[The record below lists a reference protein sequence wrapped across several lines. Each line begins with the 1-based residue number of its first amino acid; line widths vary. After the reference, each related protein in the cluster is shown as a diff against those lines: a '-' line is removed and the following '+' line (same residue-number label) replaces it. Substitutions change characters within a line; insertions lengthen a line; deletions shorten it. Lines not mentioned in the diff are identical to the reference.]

1 MAFFVVL
8 IGQSNGQG
16 YSLIYDANLNLIKIS
31 HDNLNRTLQINTSSE
46 ITNYSYD
53 AQYQGTLTNISFGN
67 SSYKYIYDDKLRV
80 IEEKRIIDGIEFNKK
95 YYYDSNDRLV
105 KEILSS
111 GQEIDYYYN
120 QQNKIDKI
128 KNITDQTGYNAFGNP
143 LNRTYF
149 NTVLTSFTYQTDNY
163 RLKQIKTI
171 VDVPGS
177 QARLM
182 QQLNY
187 TYDNVGNIAR
197 INDSSNNRSYSMSY
211 DRLDRLTNVSINSYS
226 WIYSFDAIGN
236 ILKIIRNNSETTSF
250 KYDGQ
255 LAHAPN
261 KVISSPTGIDI
272 YREENYNTS
281 NKTRIVGFFL
291 VNEKNESITDVNWT
305 AEFGDTKSISSLI
318 DFNLSYIGN
327 LMAFIE
333 HNYSQG
339 GNFDLNVTARASA
352 SVDLGLYNMIFG
364 TLSNYLSILGKNA
377 TVVVTEF
384 SSENNIRELST
395 NWQWDCN
402 GISSSLPF
410 NMSASEEELLVIIEN
425 NYTLQNEYNL
435 TCIVNSTDG
444 RQNSTAI
451 LTFDGIAIEDYN
463 SIRIDKDS
471 VLVRFGIKNYFSTL
485 NASWNITADNLLYRS
500 SSPITL
506 EQGQST
512 SISQQLNFTK
522 GGIKEIKATVYSG
535 DFTDTYTEYYLVKW
549 LTINGFYY
557 TIKNGTTRIMDFIV
571 QNLND
576 LTTTSRWN
584 TTNPALNYS
593 TNLSSNKSILVF
605 IEENYPEGRKEPTI
619 TASNASFVEES
630 IKDIFIID
638 QIGII
643 SFSTLYDSDV
653 KSVAQAEIINNINPL
668 NLSWRLNK
676 TDAIIAS
683 EQNVELNSSGAA
695 IIVVEFNYSAS
706 GIYPLTFVINSSSQS
721 DNVTGV
727 AIA

>member
-1 MAFFVVL
+1 M
-8 IGQSNGQG
+8 
-16 YSLIYDANLNLIKIS
+16 
-31 HDNLNRTLQINTSSE
+31 
-46 ITNYSYD
+46 
-53 AQYQGTLTNISFGN
+53 
-67 SSYKYIYDDKLRV
+67 
-80 IEEKRIIDGIEFNKK
+80 
-95 YYYDSNDRLV
+95 
-105 KEILSS
+105 
-111 GQEIDYYYN
+111 
-120 QQNKIDKI
+120 
-128 KNITDQTGYNAFGNP
+128 
-143 LNRTYF
+143 
-149 NTVLTSFTYQTDNY
+149 
-163 RLKQIKTI
+163 
-171 VDVPGS
+171 
-177 QARLM
+177 
-182 QQLNY
+182 
-187 TYDNVGNIAR
+187 
-197 INDSSNNRSYSMSY
+197 
-211 DRLDRLTNVSINSYS
+211 
-226 WIYSFDAIGN
+226 
-236 ILKIIRNNSETTSF
+236 
-250 KYDGQ
+250 
-255 LAHAPN
+255 
-261 KVISSPTGIDI
+261 
-272 YREENYNTS
+272 
-281 NKTRIVGFFL
+281 
-291 VNEKNESITDVNWT
+291 
-305 AEFGDTKSISSLI
+305 
-318 DFNLSYIGN
+318 
-327 LMAFIE
+327 
-333 HNYSQG
+333 
-339 GNFDLNVTARASA
+339 TARASA